1 MKAKQ
6 NEYEIV
12 KSREQIRAA
21 IALGDR
27 MAARCTLEE
36 FQDMRCPICSK
47 ALTIHT
53 HTKSGG
59 FSLRCSESSLHMDRS
74 GTVAPPA
81 PEWWAA
87 YEGGLM
93 VD

>member
-12 KSREQIRAA
+12 KSQEQIQKA
-21 IALGDR
+21 IALGER
-27 MAARCTLEE
+27 VAARCTQEE
-36 FQDMRCPICSK
+36 FQAMRCPICGK
-47 ALTIHT
+47 GLTIHT
-53 HTKSGG
+53 HAKTGG
-59 FSLRCSESSLHMDRS
+59 FSLRCSESSLHIYRS